1 MRAMISRDVLPL
13 LVLLLAASLAT
24 PVRAQGPGEEET
36 LMMYAED
43 TWDSFV
49 AMTYPT
55 SGLPDDNLTAGGE
68 RGGYTSPTNIGA
80 YIWSTLA
87 ARDLGIITAQEAESR
102 IGRTLTTVNAL
113 ERHED
118 SGQFYNWYDPQTGV
132 KLLTWP
138 PSGDTVCPFLST
150 VDNGWLA
157 AALIM
162 VTNSIPELADEAAA
176 IESTMNF
183 GFYYDPDAGLLRGG
197 YWPAP
202 QPEDCPEGF
211 TGHHYGTLNTEP
223 RISSY
228 IGIARG
234 DLPPEHYYRMWRTF
248 PATCDWSWHE
258 MQPGG
263 EMHTY
268 MGVEVFQGHYFYRGM
283 RLVPSW
289 GGSMFEA
296 LMVNLLVPEAE
307 WGPQSWGVN
316 HPLYVRA
323 QIEHGLEEAQYGYWG
338 FSPSNNPSG
347 GYREYGV
354 DAIGMNPDG
363 YSSNNDHTLVDYGF
377 GDCPGREPQPIPP
390 PEAYT
395 NGVVTPHASFLAL
408 EFAPAAALLN
418 LHNLSEDF
426 GAYSPLGFY
435 DAINVDTGEMA
446 ENYLSLD
453 QGMIM
458 AALANRLTGGTFRNY
473 FADEIEEHVRPLLE
487 AEVFTAGETPTAIT
501 VAAFEQAGGSLLA
514 PLGLVAITLVAG
526 LAVTTRRRRGAGI
539 DK

>member
-1 MRAMISRDVLPL
+1 M
-13 LVLLLAASLAT
+13 
-24 PVRAQGPGEEET
+24 
-36 LMMYAED
+36 
-43 TWDSFV
+43 
-49 AMTYPT
+49 AMTYPA

-87 ARDLGIITAQEAESR
+87 ARDLGIIPDVEAESR
-102 IGRTLTTVNAL
+102 IQQTLTTLTAM
-113 ERHED
+113 ERHEE

-132 KLLTWP
+132 KLVTWP
-138 PSGDTVCPFLST
+138 GSGDTICQFLST

-183 GFYYDPDAGLLRGG
+183 GFYYDPGAGLLRGG

-202 QPEDCPEGF
+202 QPEGCPEGY

-234 DLPPEHYYRMWRTF
+234 DIPPTHYYRMWRTF
-248 PATCDWSWHE
+248 PATCDWGWHE

-263 EMHTY
+263 ETHTY
-268 MGVEVFQGHYFYRGM
+268 MGIEVFEGHYVYRGM
-283 RLVPSW
+283 RIVPSW

-323 QIEHGLEEAQYGYWG
+323 QIEHGLLEAEYGYWG

-354 DAIGMNPDG
+354 DAIGMEPNG

-377 GDCPGREPQPIPP
+377 GDCPGREPQPLPP

-408 EFAPAAALLN
+408 EFAPAAALANLN
-418 LHNLSEDF
+418 NLSEDF

-446 ENYLSLD
+446 ESYLSLD

-458 AALANRLTGGTFRNY
+458 AAIANRLTDGAFRNY
-473 FADEIEEHVRPLLE
+473 FADEIEEQVRPLLE

-501 VAAFEQAGGSLLA
+501 VTTFERTGGTLLA
-514 PLGLVAITLVAG
+514 PLALVAITLLAG
-526 LAVTTRRRRGAGI
+526 LAITTRRRRGAGT